1 MNKKQNDLAFAAVS
15 LVLGI
20 LLVFMKGSVI
30 SIALTVAGVAL
41 IISAVFDILHSKTT
55 PAIIKGVIGVCI
67 LVFGWLFINL
77 ALYIVGGFMI
87 ASGLMQ
93 IIGRSNKNS
102 VRYSQ
107 KQETIELIKSI
118 ALILTGACLLFNQG
132 AAIDWV
138 FIVTGALF
146 IVQGVLGLAE
156 AAKKQ

>member
-20 LLVFMKGSVI
+20 FLIVMKGNVI

-41 IISAVFDILHSKTT
+41 IISAVFDILHNKTT
-55 PAIIKGVIGVCI
+55 SAIIKGVIGVCV

-93 IIGRSNKNS
+93 IIGRNNKNA

-107 KQETIELIKSI
+107 KQETIELVKSVL
-118 ALILTGACLLFNQG
+118 LILAGACLLFNQG

-138 FIVTGALF
+138 FVVAGALF
-146 IVQGVLGLAE
+146 VVQGVLGLVE